1 MEARSQAIA
10 TRTTRRRYDSREHRS
25 SYRTARKPVTVTSG
39 WFSLLHLLVLFS
51 ISIPRVAFAR
61 TTAAVDN
68 TGPTASG
75 DAAGEGGTGRSGAGN
90 GTGSGKSS
98 HPNIMAYH
106 MAHMISNLLQN
117 PSFEAPTFPT
127 QPPHWRAW
135 GRVAHICPA
144 SSPPPA
150 SLAEAAEVAATTA
163 PFHGTCALE
172 IAGCD
177 AGNAGKGG
185 SGKRGCSW
193 GALDAPNA
201 SPGVALPPPPAR
213 SPHLVTTGAAFFP
226 APQQLIL
233 KDPSA
238 GLCASRSF
246 LTAFTFSAT
255 RAPFRASA
263 DDGGSSAGAGG
274 AGPAEGLEKAAGKGP
289 RAGKVAGGG
298 GALGGVG
305 GRGGAGR
312 VAGPGG
318 GGFHALIG
326 GFAFVISGQPTAG
339 GGGPALG
346 FGHACA
352 PAVADGE
359 FLAGEGGDAESET
372 STSSSSRSSSSSGWV
387 DSSGTDLALT
397 ACQHGVVITFAS
409 WQDNPEEQAAAAG
422 TALKAPPREYV
433 GVRVGSTMKSLVA
446 SNAAFVLPPPA
457 NPAAASSAATEPAAA
472 AAAAGAGSSSS
483 IRLVDGS
490 SHNVWVEHCASSH
503 TLSVSFTRPR
513 ATAHQCP
520 LAFEAEQQRE
530 WERRQGRQVQHS
542 RILTV
547 QLDLCDALGGYD
559 RWGGGG
565 RGSRSGSGARLG
577 QEVDE
582 EPVFV
587 GFTGSGRGV
596 EYVVS
601 KWSFRGALL
610 LDAC

>member
-1 MEARSQAIA
+1 MIPGNIAAAIA
-10 TRTTRRRYDSREHRS
+10 PRAS
-25 SYRTARKPVTVTSG
+25 P
-39 WFSLLHLLVLFS
+39 LL
-51 ISIPRVAFAR
+51 

-193 GALDAPNA
+193 G
-201 SPGVALPPPPAR
+201 GVSQRVPTRRGTRYRLTFFFAARAARQRSVNLRVRFGGERARFALPAAA
-213 SPHLVTTGAAFFP
+213 GAAVARGA
-226 APQQLIL
+226 AP
-233 KDPSA
+233 S
-238 GLCASRSF
+238 
-246 LTAFTFSAT
+246 
-255 RAPFRASA
+255 
-263 DDGGSSAGAGG
+263 
-274 AGPAEGLEKAAGKGP
+274 
-289 RAGKVAGGG
+289 
-298 GALGGVG
+298 
-305 GRGGAGR
+305 
-312 VAGPGG
+312 
-318 GGFHALIG
+318 
-326 GFAFVISGQPTAG
+326 PTAG

-601 KWSFRGALL
+601 KWSFRELGSPPVFDTAAASVPWTPDSSSSSSSALSPL
-610 LDAC
+610 LIAIIVVSSVAALVAVLAAFAHFRRHPLGTPALQPYWCCIRELLRINESSSVAALADVLATSALFRRHPLATPYSRSC